1 MDIGD
6 ILVRINMNDS
16 VTKVKK
22 DDNVHR
28 GSIS

>member
-16 VTKVKK
+16 MIKVKK
-22 DDNVHR
+22 DDNVYC
-28 GSIS
+28 GFIL